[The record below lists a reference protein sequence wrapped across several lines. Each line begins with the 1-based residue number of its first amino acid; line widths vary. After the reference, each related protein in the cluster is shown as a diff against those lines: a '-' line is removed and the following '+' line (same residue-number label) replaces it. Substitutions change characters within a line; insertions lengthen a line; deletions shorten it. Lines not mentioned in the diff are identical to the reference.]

1 MDLRRGINIA
11 VDAVPAAPP
20 TAPST
25 ASVTALPTASVTALP
40 TASVTALSRL
50 VRQDHWRRRTAP

>member
-1 MDLRRGINIA
+1 MNPMDLRRGINIA

-20 TAPST
+20 TA
-25 ASVTALPTASVTALP
+25 SVTALPTVSVTAMP